1 MKEGAKMFSSLR
13 LQEIFETICSQ
24 PYTTTAALAKHFNVT
39 ERTIRT
45 DITLLNIELQKYKCE
60 IQLKRKYGYHLDI
73 HDEKAFQSLLEQCN
87 GMNKTIALNS
97 MNDRIHY
104 ILKQLLY
111 SEDYI
116 SLDDLADSV
125 YVSRNTLQNYIKTIK
140 EILEKHN
147 LMYVSKTN
155 QGIKVFGNEKDK
167 RECIINNVLSKE
179 TPSYIVSFSKKE
191 QQLFNNID
199 LELLNRIITR
209 DLEKFKVKSSDF
221 DRKNLVIHFAL
232 MLSRVKSENYIP
244 YDTNFPIPE
253 EVSEMLDSMCKHVE
267 DKFDVQI
274 TNGEK
279 QYVYLHIATN
289 TTLQIGN
296 INPIVLNKQ
305 IKDLLENIYHE
316 YNFDLRN
323 DEILKKDLF
332 NHFSSIFASR
342 KIPLHKK
349 NPLLNTI
356 KSNFPL
362 AFEITLTSTANIFPE
377 KLNEDE
383 IGYVSLH
390 IGAAIERCFS
400 GQYNQK
406 KVLLVCGSGIA
417 TTRMLEARLN
427 AIFNNK
433 IIIVDKISY
442 AEFQNYTKEDFQ
454 GIDFVISTIPI
465 QSDIIPIQVVDF
477 ALHNLDIEKISRL
490 LSSMNKKLDRMHK
503 FFDKNLFIHKKKVS
517 SKEEVIKLLC
527 NLLESQEIVDSDY
540 YESVILRESLAKT
553 NMNEIFAI
561 PHPMKPCCSQ
571 TKVAVAILDEGVIWN
586 DDNETVKI
594 IFMLSI
600 QSGEQSDI
608 EHLYDLFIEIVNDTK
623 LQQNILESKNYEQFI
638 HTISKIIE

>member
-13 LQEIFETICSQ
+13 LQEIFEIICNQS
-24 PYTTTAALAKHFNVT
+24 YTTAASLAKHFQVT

-45 DITLLNIELQKYKCE
+45 DITSLNLELQHYQCE
-60 IQLKRKYGYHLDI
+60 IQLKRKQGYYLNI
-73 HDEKAFQSLLEQCN
+73 QDEKAFHSLLDQCN
-87 GMNKTIALNS
+87 CMNETIDLNS

-111 SEDYI
+111 NEDYL

-125 YVSRNTLQNYIKTIK
+125 YVSRNTMQNYIKTIK

-147 LMYVSKTN
+147 LIYVSKTN

-167 RECIINNVLSKE
+167 RECIINDVLSKE
-179 TPSYIVSFSKKE
+179 APSYIVSFSKKE

-199 LELLNRIITR
+199 LDMLNQIIIKELK
-209 DLEKFKVKSSDF
+209 KFKVKSSDY

-244 YDTNFPIPE
+244 YDSNFPIPE
-253 EVSEMLDSMCKHVE
+253 EISEMLNSMCKNIE
-267 DKFDVQI
+267 DQFDVQI

-289 TTLQIGN
+289 TALQIGN
-296 INPIVLNKQ
+296 VNPIVLKKQ
-305 IKDLLENIYHE
+305 ITELLENIYHE

-323 DEILKKDLF
+323 DETLKKDLF
-332 NHFSSIFASR
+332 NHFSSIFASK
-342 KIPLHKK
+342 KISLHKK

-362 AFEITLTSTANIFPE
+362 AFEITLTSTANVFPD

-442 AEFQNYTKEDFQ
+442 AEFQNYQKEDFQ
-454 GIDFVISTIPI
+454 NIDFVISTIPI

-490 LSSMNKKLDRMHK
+490 LSSMNRKLDKVNK
-503 FFDKNLFIHKKKVS
+503 FFDKNLFIHKKKVN
-517 SKEEVIKLLC
+517 SKEELIQLLC

-540 YESVILRESLAKT
+540 YDSVIQREYLAKT
-553 NMNEIFAI
+553 NMNELFAI

-571 TKVAVAILDEGVIWN
+571 TKVAVAILDEGVVWN
-586 DDNETVKI
+586 DENETVRI

-608 EHLYDLFIEIVNDTK
+608 EHLYDLFIDIVNDTR
-623 LQQNILESKNYEQFI
+623 LQQTILESKNYEQFI
-638 HTISKIIE
+638 HTISKIID